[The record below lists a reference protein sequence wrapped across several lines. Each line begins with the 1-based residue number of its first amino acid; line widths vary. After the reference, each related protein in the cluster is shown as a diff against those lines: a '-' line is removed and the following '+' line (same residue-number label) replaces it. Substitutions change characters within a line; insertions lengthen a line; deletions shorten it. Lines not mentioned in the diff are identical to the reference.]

1 MPGSTFYVFI
11 KLATAKEDEFAVL
24 EAERGLC
31 VGQVAALACAS
42 LAWGLTANKVR
53 VHLVAECGE
62 EPSEEAIEAVLA
74 TKHLSVSAAVPSG
87 AWLVAVPTTLAGS
100 GGGGGGVG
108 ASGGGGDA
116 GAYSVVEELQL
127 G

>member
-1 MPGSTFYVFI
+1 MRRRYAGDSQGFEE
-11 KLATAKEDEFAVL
+11 LAY
-24 EAERGLC
+24 G
-31 VGQVAALACAS
+31 AADVVDG
-42 LAWGLTANKVR
+42 WR
-53 VHLVAECGE
+53 VSWTEE
-62 EPSEEAIEAVLA
+62 EPSEEAIVAVLA

-100 GGGGGGVG
+100 GGGDGGVG